1 MSQLKTRL
9 QALSMLDRA
18 FTSISDDELV
28 AIVASLPEDHRS
40 ALDQLCGAG
49 EDGFEEDAARLLAM
63 RSTAA
68 RGRMDGGLEQV
79 CTLLTDACLAACIEA
94 LGDHSDNPTEAQL
107 LEVTPAL
114 IEAHGLPTVRLMLAA
129 SVAGEAAA
137 SVMLT
142 RVLKHDETLAL
153 PAAATVEA
161 TLLPAPQADDETKAR
176 RKAAKERKQAEAR
189 ARREQQLKAR
199 GR

>member
-9 QALSMLDRA
+9 QALSILDRA
-18 FTSISDDELV
+18 FTCISDEDLV
-28 AIVASLPEDHRS
+28 AMVAAIPEDHRT

-129 SVAGEAAA
+129 SVAGEAAVHA
-137 SVMLT
+137 PGIVSAKYSRRSLSMSVGVHRT
-142 RVLKHDETLAL
+142 EKAL
-153 PAAATVEA
+153 RFGSWFF
-161 TLLPAPQADDETKAR
+161 LLR
-176 RKAAKERKQAEAR
+176 RR
-189 ARREQQLKAR
+189 
-199 GR
+199 

>member
-9 QALSMLDRA
+9 QALSILDRA
-18 FTSISDDELV
+18 FTCISDEDLV
-28 AIVASLPEDHRS
+28 AMVAAIPEDHRT

-129 SVAGEAAA
+129 SVEAAA